1 MLPLLVMLDIVLARL
16 FRHSVAD
23 DRLRAAGLSRPT
35 GLEGTRPTAS
45 DGLSRSAGLD
55 GGIEASGLGGRRIYP
70 MAILHRLELR
80 ERAGPPWGR
89 MVKRSRCESE
99 F

>member
-1 MLPLLVMLDIVLARL
+1 MLDIVLARL

-23 DRLRAAGLSRPT
+23 DRLRAEGLSRPT

-45 DGLSRSAGLD
+45 DGLSRSAGLN
-55 GGIEASGLGGRRIYP
+55 GAAASGLGGSRIYP

-89 MVKRSRCESE
+89 MVKRRCESE
-99 F
+99 L